1 MALWD
6 FVKDAGKSIF
16 GSEAEAGEAQ
26 PQPKAESP
34 ALDDATKAKVAA
46 LNAEVKRLGLDA
58 GDVHLRLRGDTVIV
72 ESKGADRETMEKLIL
87 AVGNIKGI
95 AHVEADLPGA
105 PAATKPAAPAAEAP
119 RTDAAAAK
127 PAAEKPAAPKA
138 APQPAGAAPVFHTVA
153 KGETLSAIAK
163 KYLGSSNKYHAIFE
177 ANRPMLSD
185 PDKIYPGQ
193 TLRIPQA
200 G

>member
-16 GSEAEAGEAQ
+16 GSEAEAAEAQ
-26 PQPKAESP
+26 PKSGGQE
-34 ALDDATKAKVAA
+34 LDDDTKRKVAA
-46 LNAEVKRLGLDA
+46 LEAEVKRLGLDS
-58 GDVHLRLRGDTVIV
+58 GDVRLRLRGDTVIV

-105 PAATKPAAPAAEAP
+105 PAAQQPATDKGAASKPGAADAQPA
-119 RTDAAAAK
+119 TDKA
-127 PAAEKPAAPKA
+127 AAPKA
-138 APQPAGAAPVFHTVA
+138 QPQAAKPVFHTVA

-163 KYLGSSNKYHAIFE
+163 KYLGNANAYNAIFE

-185 PDKIYPGQ
+185 PDNIYPGQ
-193 TLRIPQA
+193 VLRIPQK